1 MISYQCFNFGGKQL
15 RTVYFK
21 KTLVD
26 AALNTIKLK
35 GAVDKLKA
43 KDDIAQIDAILT
55 RYYNGYGYDPTAA
68 ALLDKRIFQEYP
80 VIERINQLPSPRIQS
95 AIKND
100 PSAAVDP
107 IISNLN
113 QDRYGIMFDV
123 LFKEGLVH
131 ELADFVDR
139 VE

>member
-1 MISYQCFNFGGKQL
+1 MMEERFLAI
-15 RTVYFK
+15 VYFK
-21 KTLVD
+21 KTLVST
-26 AALNTIKLK
+26 ALDIIKLK

-43 KDDIAQIDAILT
+43 KDDIDQIDTILIS
-55 RYYNGYGYDPTAA
+55 YCSGCGYDHVAA
-68 ALLDKRIFQEYP
+68 DLLDKRILQEYP
-80 VIERINQLPSPRIQS
+80 VIERINQLPSSRVQC

-100 PSAAVDP
+100 SATAVDP

-131 ELADFVDR
+131 ELEDFIDR
-139 VE
+139 IE

>member
-1 MISYQCFNFGGKQL
+1 MP
-15 RTVYFK
+15 TVYFK

-43 KDDIAQIDAILT
+43 KDDIDQIDAILT
-55 RYYNGYGYDPTAA
+55 RYYNGYGYDPIVAD
-68 ALLDKRIFQEYP
+68 LLDKRILQEYP

-100 PSAAVDP
+100 PSAVVDP
-107 IISNLN
+107 IMSNLN

-131 ELADFVDR
+131 ELEDFVDR

>member
-1 MISYQCFNFGGKQL
+1 MP
-15 RTVYFK
+15 TVYFK

-26 AALNTIKLK
+26 TALNTIKFK

-43 KDDIAQIDAILT
+43 KDDIDQIDAILT
-55 RYYNGYGYDPTAA
+55 RYYNGYRYDPIAA
-68 ALLDKRIFQEYP
+68 DLLDKRIRQAYP

-100 PSAAVDP
+100 SPAAADP

-131 ELADFVDR
+131 ELENFVDR

>member
-1 MISYQCFNFGGKQL
+1 MP
-15 RTVYFK
+15 TVYFK

-26 AALNTIKLK
+26 AALDIVKLK

-43 KDDIAQIDAILT
+43 KDDIDQIDAILT
-55 RYYNGYGYDPTAA
+55 SYCNGYGYDPIAA
-68 ALLDKRIFQEYP
+68 DLLDKRILQEYP

-95 AIKND
+95 TIKND
-100 PSAAVDP
+100 PPVVIDP
-107 IISNLN
+107 VISNLN

-123 LFKEGLVH
+123 LLKEGLVH
-131 ELADFVDR
+131 ELEDFVDR